1 MNDGCCAVCVD
12 DRAFDFDRRAAHA
25 SLVLSARLG
34 YLDGMGKSILNQG
47 QGLEIDDSPRQGW
60 KKSMSATMSATSAGP
75 HQNRVATFWQSTNG
89 KKVVMAVTG
98 AMMFLFVIGHLL
110 GNLQVFEGPA
120 KINGYSYLL
129 HHGLAEVVWIVRIA
143 LILAIIL
150 HIIATV
156 QLAMRNKKA
165 RPIGYSRKE
174 AINSSYASRTMY
186 WSGPIVLAFIIF
198 HLLQFTAGVIHPE
211 ARFVEGDV
219 YHNLV
224 SGFQV
229 WWVSAWYIFAITL
242 LGFHLRHGIWSMFQS
257 VGLAHPRHTQTLKHA
272 ALLIATLIVLGYI
285 SIPISILLGFV
296 K

>member
-1 MNDGCCAVCVD
+1 
-12 DRAFDFDRRAAHA
+12 
-25 SLVLSARLG
+25 
-34 YLDGMGKSILNQG
+34 
-47 QGLEIDDSPRQGW
+47 
-60 KKSMSATMSATSAGP
+60 MSAATSAAEVSSQ
-75 HQNRVATFWQSTNG
+75 QNRIMTFWQSTNG

-110 GNLQVFEGPA
+110 GNLQVFEGPE
-120 KINGYSYLL
+120 KINAYGHFL
-129 HHGLAEVVWIVRIA
+129 HSIGEVLWIVRIT
-143 LILAIIL
+143 LILAIVL
-150 HIIATV
+150 HITATI
-156 QLAMRNKKA
+156 QLALRSKRA

-198 HLLQFTAGVIHPE
+198 HLLQFTAGYIHPE

-219 YHNLV
+219 YQNLV

-229 WWVSAWYIFAITL
+229 WWVSAWYIFAIIL

-257 VGLAHPRHTQTLKHA
+257 VGLAHPRHTKTLKRA

-285 SIPISILLGFV
+285 SIPIGILLGLV